1 MSSMTGGVAVSVLPT
16 DRLLFGAAYYHEYHR
31 RPRLA
36 DDLELM
42 SRAGFSLIRV
52 GESVWSTWEPE
63 DGHFEVDW
71 LGPVLDGAADRG
83 ISVILGTPTYAVPPW
98 LSRRHPEIA
107 AEPTSGVP
115 LPFGGRQEVDFSH
128 PAFRWHAERV
138 IRAVLGAWAAH
149 PAVIGVQVDN
159 EPGLHLP
166 RNPSTFER
174 FVDRLRDRYGDVQ
187 RLNEAWGLT
196 YWSHRLSD
204 WSDLWR
210 PDGNTFP
217 QYDLAWRRYQADLTA
232 EFIAWQAALTREYL
246 RDDQFVTTCIAYSRP
261 AAADDALAS
270 AIDVTA
276 ANIYYAMGDGL
287 ARSETPGPTDWAS
300 AGADSLFF
308 AGDRAWSSRQQPF
321 LVTET
326 DATSIG
332 GPHMNWPPY
341 DGQLRQAA
349 WALISRGAR
358 SIEYWHWHTI
368 PYGAETYWGGVLPH
382 SLRPG
387 RVYEEVC
394 RLGDE
399 LARARELL
407 TGLEP
412 EAEVAL
418 VWSHPSK
425 WALEFAPPLTNL
437 AGGADPR
444 SYERIVRAFYNG
456 FLRAGAGIRIVHDRQ
471 LATFDP
477 AEIAMRQPVMVAA
490 GLYAVDDATLAW
502 LDAYAAAGGHLI
514 LGIRTA
520 YADEEARARTDPP
533 PGPLARAAGVTY
545 DEYANVAREIPIVAW
560 AESPLVVPAEAA
572 ATAWVDGLLLEEAEV
587 LAGYDHPHFGRWP
600 AITTR
605 VHGAGRVTT
614 VGTLPNPVLCGAL
627 ASWALGGS
635 TAPWGELPDVVSVA
649 RARTA
654 SGHRLHV
661 VHNWSWDPTSLHL
674 PLALADALSGAR
686 FAAGAQLE
694 LGPWDVRV
702 LLENLES

>member
-1 MSSMTGGVAVSVLPT
+1 MGGAAVSLLPN

-42 SRAGFSLIRV
+42 ANAGFSLIRV
-52 GESVWSTWEPE
+52 GESVWSTWEPQ
-63 DGHFEVDW
+63 DGRFELDW
-71 LGPVLDGAADRG
+71 LGPVLDGAAERR
-83 ISVILGTPTYAVPPW
+83 IAVILGTPTYAVPPW
-98 LSRRHPEIA
+98 LARRHPEIA
-107 AEPTSGVP
+107 AEPTSGVA

-138 IRAVLGAWAAH
+138 VRAVLEAWADH

-166 RNPSTFER
+166 RNLSTFQR

-217 QYDLAWRRYQADLTA
+217 QYDLAWRRYQADLTT
-232 EFIAWQAALTREYL
+232 EFIAWQAAVAREYL

-261 AAADDALAS
+261 AAADAALAG

-287 ARSETPGPTDWAS
+287 AKSETRAPTDWAS

-308 AGDRAWSSRQQPF
+308 AADRAWSSGQRPF

-387 RVYEEVC
+387 RIYDEVR
-394 RLGDE
+394 RLGEE
-399 LARARELL
+399 LAGAGELVA
-407 TGLEP
+407 GLEP

-425 WALEFAPPLTNL
+425 WALEFAPPLANA
-437 AGGADPR
+437 AGGPDPR
-444 SYERIVRAFYNG
+444 SYERIVRAYYNA
-456 FLRAGAGIRIVHDRQ
+456 FFRAGAGIRIVHDHQ
-471 LATFDP
+471 LVGLDP
-477 AEIAMRQPVMVAA
+477 AEIAMRQPVLVAA

-502 LDAYAAAGGHLI
+502 LDAYAAAGGHLV
-514 LGIRTA
+514 LGIRSA

-533 PGPLARAAGVTY
+533 PGPLADAAGVTY
-545 DEYANVAREIPIVAW
+545 DEYANLARDIPVVA
-560 AESPLVVPAEAA
+560 SPHSPFVVPAGAA
-572 ATAWVDGLLLEEAEV
+572 ATAWIDGLLAGDVQV
-587 LAGYDHPHFGRWP
+587 LVAYDHPHFGRWP
-600 AITTR
+600 AIATR
-605 VHGAGRVTT
+605 AHGSGRITT
-614 VGTLPNPVLCGAL
+614 VGTLPNLALGAAL
-627 ASWALGGS
+627 ASWTLGTS
-635 TAPWGELPDVVSVA
+635 LESWGELPDAVSVA

-654 SGHRLHV
+654 SGHRLHI
-661 VHNWSWDPTSLHL
+661 VHNWSWERASVRLQ
-674 PLALADALSGAR
+674 LALADGLSGAR
-686 FAAGAQLE
+686 LSAGSELE

-702 LLENLES
+702 LVERLGG